1 MTHRPIK
8 EPLRFVVC
16 VCSTS
21 RYASYGMCTTP
32 PPDDLSG
39 RLAIELIEGAGHT
52 ASYLLISDDE
62 RMIDGVIEHFLSG
75 EDDVLLL
82 IGGTGLTSRDI
93 TIERAERWYHKSITG
108 FGELFRLLS
117 FHEVGTA
124 AMLSRASAGVCS
136 GKAIFCVPGSSKAVE
151 LALSKLILCEAGHVI
166 RHARE

>member
-1 MTHRPIK
+1 MTHRPVK
-8 EPLRFVVC
+8 EPLSFVVC

-32 PPDDLSG
+32 PSDDRSG
-39 RLAIELIEGAGHT
+39 KLAIKLIEEAGHT
-52 ASYLLISDDE
+52 TSYVLVSDDE

-75 EDDVLLL
+75 KDDVLVL

-93 TIERAERWYHKSITG
+93 TIERAERWYHKPITG

-124 AMLSRASAGVCS
+124 AMLSRASAGVRS
-136 GKAIFCVPGSSKAVE
+136 GKAIFCVPGSSNAVE
-151 LALSKLILCEAGHVI
+151 LAFSKLILPEVGHVI